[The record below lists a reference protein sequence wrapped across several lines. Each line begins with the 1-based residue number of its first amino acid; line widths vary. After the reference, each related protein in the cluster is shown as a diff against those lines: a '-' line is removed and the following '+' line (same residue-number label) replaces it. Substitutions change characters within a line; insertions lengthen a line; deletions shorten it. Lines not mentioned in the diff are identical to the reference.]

1 MPSRFEESYPNITR
15 WVKTHGWIEIGQDNH
30 SPSFAKALD
39 EGGMVWEGGSGT
51 GTLDQVFEA
60 LEQGI
65 AGWMKD
71 QGE

>member
-1 MPSRFEESYPNITR
+1 LGLVHPNITR
-15 WVKTHGWIEIGQDNH
+15 WVKTHGWIEIGQDNY
-30 SPSFAKALD
+30 SLSFARALD
-39 EGGMVWEGGSGT
+39 EGGMIWEGGNDNE
-51 GTLDQVFEA
+51 TLDQVFET